1 MSLIVNV
8 LELVGG
14 FLFTFVLFYYVLPYW
29 SAATRM
35 WGPYTQQS
43 RLLRALFFA
52 TLTTIGHTVSLI
64 ATGRAY

>member
-1 MSLIVNV
+1 MSPIINV

-14 FLFTFVLFYYVLPYW
+14 FLFTFLLFYYVFPYW
-29 SAATRM
+29 RAATMM

-52 TLTTIGHTVSLI
+52 TITTIGHAFTLI
-64 ATGRAY
+64 ATGHAY